1 MPRRPRPREYD
12 EIYGNDPS
20 QYYRRPAREQ
30 PPPPPPPPLPIDD
43 DPPIPYR
50 APSPPMIDKFERM
63 RMREHPRRE
72 REEIDLSPRSVEPEP
87 IYRRRGRGKP
97 KPPMFDSDH
106 ESITEYEADK
116 KYPGQFPESEVE
128 GDLVPVGR
136 RRSLPPRELL
146 RDHAKSH
153 EFIRR
158 SKSQKKGEKM
168 KRLEFERGERRPS
181 SSGGRREEYRR
192 ERSSRHPLPPSR
204 LRPASGYQTEM
215 EDDEDDEIMIPGKGG
230 RGSSE
235 RDEIEELSIHGDES
249 SPESEDSATLARAP
263 PRPRDPG
270 MRQRHGRRGYEM
282 PRPPRVP
289 SPEVSFEEQR
299 LHRREMRGMPPRE
312 ETIPE
317 ERMKN
322 GPPMPV
328 PIPMH
333 RVPPEH
339 LGPRKGEFPVVD
351 HRLLEATK
359 AIPSDASE
367 DESDSDDENGMIKSF
382 YQHHDPEP
390 SRPISPRKDATDGWA
405 IVNAGPKPMHTLREP
420 DPFPGPRF
428 PKDSKQKV
436 ALEDKNA
443 PGTEVDGG
451 RGKIGRRYV
460 GLKDKRDNLW
470 TEITKDLVVKE
481 AIERIGYEYEETAS
495 SYYVFSYLQYVSWMR
510 SFSRF
515 PLFPFHINP
524 GFTSFPFSHPSHV
537 CFSVSFSCFIPV
549 DFLCLN

>member
-72 REEIDLSPRSVEPEP
+72 REEIDLSPRS
-87 IYRRRGRGKP
+87 
-97 KPPMFDSDH
+97 
-106 ESITEYEADK
+106 TDK
-116 KYPGQFPESEVE
+116 KYPGQFPESEIE

-158 SKSQKKGEKM
+158 SRSQKKGEKL
-168 KRLEFERGERRPS
+168 KRLELERGDRRPS
-181 SSGGRREEYRR
+181 SSGGRREEYIR
-192 ERSSRHPLPPSR
+192 ERSSRHPRPPSR
-204 LRPASGYQTEM
+204 LRPASGYQTEL
-215 EDDEDDEIMIPGKGG
+215 EDDEDDDIVIPGKGG
-230 RGSSE
+230 RGGSE
-235 RDEIEELSIHGDES
+235 KEEIEELSIRGDEES
-249 SPESEDSATLARAP
+249 SPESEDSATLARVP
-263 PRPRDPG
+263 PRPRDSG

-282 PRPPRVP
+282 LRPPRVP

-367 DESDSDDENGMIKSF
+367 DDSDSGEENGMFKSF

-390 SRPISPRKDATDGWA
+390 SRPISPRKDAIDGWA

-420 DPFPGPRF
+420 DPFPEPRF
-428 PKDSKQKV
+428 ARDSRQKV
-436 ALEDKNA
+436 ALEDKSA

-460 GLKDKRDNLW
+460 GLKDKKNDLW

-495 SYYVFSYLQYVSWMR
+495 SYYIFSYLQYDDVSALVEMSEDIRQARRRRIQEIHQERASMAEKPSQPILDKPPSPSPSPRFRPREERRVRERIDESRRPGR
-510 SFSRF
+510 SGRK
-515 PLFPFHINP
+515 
-524 GFTSFPFSHPSHV
+524 
-537 CFSVSFSCFIPV
+537 
-549 DFLCLN
+549 